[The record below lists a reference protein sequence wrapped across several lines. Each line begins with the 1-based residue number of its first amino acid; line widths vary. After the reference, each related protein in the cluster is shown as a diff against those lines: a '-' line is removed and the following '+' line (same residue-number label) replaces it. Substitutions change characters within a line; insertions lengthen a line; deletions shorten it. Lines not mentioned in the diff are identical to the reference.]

1 MERKRLWAPLRARNV
16 RLLIGGTGLSQIG
29 DWLYNVALIVF
40 VFDRTGS
47 AAWVAAAGVVRLV
60 PYVLFGT
67 IGGMIADRRPRRG
80 TMIASDVI
88 RAMVMFVMTVVVAR
102 EGSPALAVVLA
113 GVATTF
119 SVAYGPCVN
128 AAIPRLVDEDDLS
141 VVNTLSATVTNLSY
155 ALGPALGGV
164 LLILGSPSAALAV
177 NGFTFLMS
185 AVFTAMIRGDLGP
198 DAEHVADVPIAE
210 AVAIPSP
217 RLIDG
222 LHALMSSP
230 FVVALVVTQVM
241 TNVLY
246 GMETVLYALA
256 STTLFGMGVDGVAFL
271 YAAIGVGGIAAAG
284 IAQRLSGR
292 SEAGVILAVSA
303 VLCGLPMATLAF
315 IRVPSVAIAV
325 LLVEGAAMIV
335 VDVMAVTSLQR
346 LLGADVLGRAFGTLD
361 SLTVAGIL
369 VGIVL
374 APVLVAKVGLDAAL
388 LTGGALMLVAG
399 AGVLAQARAI
409 DRSIEAY
416 AGPASG
422 SRLVAAPTRDLPRRH
437 ALDPRARGRG
447 PPRGARGRGG
457 FGDPARRS
465 ARRPLRRDR
474 GRSRGRRRDNR
485 RRPHRRRA
493 RSRRLLR
500 GDRAPP
506 TDTADRNGPN
516 GRAEP
521 PVSDPRAGVPRHRF
535 AGGGPIAGAD
545 ASGAVAAR
553 SAPRRDTP
561 GADLRG
567 IDRATGRC

>member
-256 STTLFGMGVDGVAFL
+256 STDLLGMGVDGVAFL

-303 VLCGLPMATLAF
+303 VMCGLPMATLAF

-374 APVLVAKVGLDAAL
+374 APVLVAKVGLGPAL

-409 DRSIEAY
+409 DRSMEAY
-416 AGPASG
+416 AAPLRD
-422 SRLVAAPTRDLPRRH
+422 SRLVAASTRDLPRRH

-447 PPRGARGRGG
+447 PSRGARGCGS

-506 TDTADRNGPN
+506 TGTADRDGPN

-521 PVSDPRAGVPRHRF
+521 PVPDPRAGVPRHRF

-553 SAPRRDTP
+553 SAPRGDTP

>member
-1 MERKRLWAPLRARNV
+1 MERKRLWAPLRTRNV

-40 VFDRTGS
+40 VFNRTGS

-80 TMIASDVI
+80 TMVASDVI
-88 RAMVMFVMTVVVAR
+88 RAMVMFVMTVVVAS
-102 EGSPALAVVLA
+102 EGSPVLAVVLA

-164 LLILGSPSAALAV
+164 LLILGSPAAALAV

-185 AVFTAMIRGDLGP
+185 AAFTAMIRGDLGP
-198 DAEHVADVPIAE
+198 DAEHIADVPIAE
-210 AVAIPSP
+210 AVPIPIPSS

-230 FVVALVVTQVM
+230 FVIALVVTQVM

-256 STTLFGMGVDGVAFL
+256 SKDLLGMGVDGVAFL

-292 SEAGVILAVSA
+292 SEASVILAVSA

-335 VDVMAVTSLQR
+335 VDVMVVTSLQR

-374 APVLVAKVGLDAAL
+374 APILVAKIGLDAAL

-399 AGVLAQARAI
+399 AGVLVQARAI

-416 AGPASG
+416 AGPLRVRVSSLRRLTIFRGATRSTLEHVAEVLREEPVG
-422 SRLVAAPTRDLPRRH
+422 AGVSVIRQGDQPDDLFVVIEGGLEVVAETTEGERIVAALGPGDFFGEIGLLRQIPRTATVRTVGPSHLYRIPGQEFLDIVSQGAVRSRVLTRAAQSRLAALPMEIRPSPTPE
-437 ALDPRARGRG
+437 G
-447 PPRGARGRGG
+447 
-457 FGDPARRS
+457 
-465 ARRPLRRDR
+465 
-474 GRSRGRRRDNR
+474 
-485 RRPHRRRA
+485 
-493 RSRRLLR
+493 
-500 GDRAPP
+500 
-506 TDTADRNGPN
+506 
-516 GRAEP
+516 
-521 PVSDPRAGVPRHRF
+521 
-535 AGGGPIAGAD
+535 
-545 ASGAVAAR
+545 
-553 SAPRRDTP
+553 
-561 GADLRG
+561 
-567 IDRATGRC
+567 

>member
-47 AAWVAAAGVVRLV
+47 AAWVAATGVVRLV

-102 EGSPALAVVLA
+102 EGSPMLAVVLA

-164 LLILGSPSAALAV
+164 LLLLGSPSAALAV
-177 NGFTFLMS
+177 NGFTFLAS

-198 DAEHVADVPIAE
+198 DAEHVADVPIAA

-222 LHALMSSP
+222 LRALMSSP

-256 STTLFGMGVDGVAFL
+256 STDLLGMGVDGVAFL

-303 VLCGLPMATLAF
+303 VMCGLPMATLAF

-388 LTGGALMLVAG
+388 LTGGALMLLAG
-399 AGVLAQARAI
+399 AGVLVQARTI

-416 AGPASG
+416 AGPLRDRVSSLRRLAIFRGATRSTLEHVAEVLREEPVG
-422 SRLVAAPTRDLPRRH
+422 AGVSVIRQGEPPDDLFVVIEGGLEVVAETTEGDHIVAALGPGDFFGEIGLLRQIPRTATVRTVEPSRLYRIPGQEFLDIVSQGAVRSRVLTRAAQSRLAALLVETRPAPTSE
-437 ALDPRARGRG
+437 G
-447 PPRGARGRGG
+447 
-457 FGDPARRS
+457 
-465 ARRPLRRDR
+465 
-474 GRSRGRRRDNR
+474 
-485 RRPHRRRA
+485 
-493 RSRRLLR
+493 
-500 GDRAPP
+500 
-506 TDTADRNGPN
+506 
-516 GRAEP
+516 
-521 PVSDPRAGVPRHRF
+521 
-535 AGGGPIAGAD
+535 
-545 ASGAVAAR
+545 
-553 SAPRRDTP
+553 
-561 GADLRG
+561 
-567 IDRATGRC
+567 